1 MARWTSAVRTR
12 GGPAGTRAGRGR
24 ARPRARPRCGEMD
37 VGRRDEMPPG
47 RQPVETRVLAAER
60 LPEVA
65 DALGR
70 HIAQGK
76 QAYWVCPL
84 GEESEASDLAAGEGG
99 CR

>member
-1 MARWTSAVRTR
+1 
-12 GGPAGTRAGRGR
+12 
-24 ARPRARPRCGEMD
+24 
-37 VGRRDEMPPG
+37 MPPG
-47 RQPVETRVLAAER
+47 RQPIETRVLAAER

-84 GEESEASDLAAGEGG
+84 VEESEASDLPQRRSGSACCSCASAAMSAWFTGA
-99 CR
+99 